1 MHDGFL
7 LFLVSL
13 MAVGLMNDWY
23 VYFINESNML
33 LVDNWLNVFMDVLF
47 NDNWLMMLMNHL
59 LMVLMDNIL

>member
-7 LFLVSL
+7 FFL
-13 MAVGLMNDWY
+13 VGLMAMGLVNNWY

-33 LVDNWLNVFMDVLF
+33 LVDNWLDVFMDVLF

-59 LMVLMDNIL
+59 LMMLMDDVL

>member
-7 LFLVSL
+7 LFLVGL
-13 MAVGLMNDWY
+13 MAVGLMNNWY
-23 VYFINESNML
+23 VYFINESDML